1 MNGALIINK
10 DKWKTSFTIVNELR
24 RITNIKRIGHM
35 GTLDPLATGVLPI
48 LIGNATKAQVFIQDH
63 DKEYIAT
70 MKFGMKTDTL
80 DITGNVIFTNNIK
93 IDEPSFIKVLDKFKG
108 RIKQKPPMF
117 SAIKKNGQKLYELA
131 RRGEFIDLEER
142 DIEIFNIDI
151 INFDYLN
158 QTASIKVACSKGTY
172 IRSLCSDIGNELN
185 SCATLT
191 DLIRTKACGFKIEDS
206 YTIEEFKEIYNNSHD
221 AFKNCI
227 IKIEDLFDY
236 PRISV
241 SERQSVRF
249 KNGGGLSIDRIN
261 VDQALKDEDIF
272 SVYDNNNKE
281 FLGLGKISLSKDELS
296 VLKIFV

>member
-1 MNGALIINK
+1 
-10 DKWKTSFTIVNELR
+10 
-24 RITNIKRIGHM
+24 M

-48 LIGNATKAQVFIQDH
+48 LIGNATKTQVFIQDH

-80 DITGNVIFTNNIK
+80 DITGNVIFTNDIK

-261 VDQALKDEDIF
+261 VDQAFKDEDIF

>member
-48 LIGNATKAQVFIQDH
+48 LIGNATKTQVFIQDH

-80 DITGNVIFTNNIK
+80 DITGNVIFTNDIK